1 MRMAKRRWITA
12 NQADIGRQSRA
23 PSYGAAF
30 SSGAQA
36 GLGDIESSVGQDAAK
51 LSGTVQ
57 VLDHATYR
65 VHVIDTAAATEVR
78 EFVNPQGK
86 VFGVAW
92 NGPTVPNL
100 RTTLGKYFDQAAAAA
115 SRTRRGN
122 HSRLEIRQDD
132 LVVES
137 SGHPRAFSGRAYL
150 ASALPAGF
158 DLRELR

>member
-1 MRMAKRRWITA
+1 M
-12 NQADIGRQSRA
+12 S
-23 PSYGAAF
+23 
-30 SSGAQA
+30 
-36 GLGDIESSVGQDAAK
+36 QDAAK

-65 VHVIDTAAATEVR
+65 VHAIDTAAGAEVR

-92 NGPTVPNL
+92 NGPTMPNL
-100 RTTLGKYFDQAAAAA
+100 RATLGKYFDQAAAAA
-115 SRTRRGN
+115 ARTKHGS
-122 HSRLEIRQDD
+122 HSRLEIREGG

-150 ASALPAGF
+150 PSALPDGF
-158 DLRELR
+158 DLKELR

>member
-1 MRMAKRRWITA
+1 LEHGESGGHWAAITGL
-12 NQADIGRQSRA
+12 ILCV
-23 PSYGAAF
+23 AF

-36 GLGDIESSVGQDAAK
+36 GLGDVEASVGQDAAK

-65 VHVIDTAAATEVR
+65 VHAIDTAAGAEVR

-92 NGPTVPNL
+92 NGPTMPNL
-100 RTTLGKYFDQAAAAA
+100 RATLGKYFDQAAAAA
-115 SRTRRGN
+115 ARTKHGS
-122 HSRLEIRQDD
+122 HSRLEIREGG

-150 ASALPAGF
+150 PSALPDGF
-158 DLRELR
+158 DLKELR